1 MVFGGA
7 TGEEI
12 RASMLGWALGG
23 DSSRSRREESL
34 LGEGIALN
42 WVWNKSAKGFLE
54 EKHGLAHSTGV
65 VARRRAERRRGVAIT
80 DLASQYLSNV

>member
-12 RASMLGWALGG
+12 RVSMLGWALGG
-23 DSSRSRREESL
+23 DSSRSSREESL

-42 WVWNKSAKGFLE
+42 WVWNKSAKGFLK
-54 EKHGLAHSTGV
+54 EKHGLAHDTGV
-65 VARRRAERRRGVAIT
+65 ALARRREERRRGVAI
-80 DLASQYLSNV
+80 A